1 MLCFL
6 FLLQPHINF
15 VYLQVILGSLCIS
28 FSKWFKLYHFGMG
41 MGSAAGQ
48 SQELQ
53 TAKAAPLVCCTEG
66 SFKQNCAQTG
76 NNGSAASFPLLLKH
90 TFRVVSHPPRGP
102 PPHRRRRRRLILFSF
117 GCSHLFIWRRC
128 AEFPPWRVV
137 VVLPLSPC
145 PPSTCCCCVVTSV
158 SCPQFFAAKTSLRF
172 ALWRFFF
179 APFFCR
185 LLIAACALKAVGGC

>member
-1 MLCFL
+1 M
-6 FLLQPHINF
+6 Q
-15 VYLQVILGSLCIS
+15 
-28 FSKWFKLYHFGMG
+28 
-41 MGSAAGQ
+41 Q

-90 TFRVVSHPPRGP
+90 TFRVVSHPPRSP
-102 PPHRRRRRRLILFSF
+102 PPHRRRRRLILFSF

-128 AEFPPWRVV
+128 AEFPLGMLSLFFPFLLAHLLLVVV
-137 VVLPLSPC
+137 VVLSLPLAARSFSPL
-145 PPSTCCCCVVTSV
+145 
-158 SCPQFFAAKTSLRF
+158 KLRF
-172 ALWRFFF
+172 VSLFGGFFSP
-179 APFFCR
+179 PFFCR